1 MNHAAD
7 NIEDVIER
15 YRQYMVMLADR
26 QLDSRLRGKL
36 DASDVVQQTLLE
48 AHQNQEQF
56 RGTYEGELVAWL
68 RKILAH
74 NLLDAIRG
82 LRREKR
88 DVAREQSIDAAIETS
103 SVRLEGWLAVED
115 STPSQKFT
123 RQEEAMQLADAMAR
137 LPDAQREALILKNWH
152 GWKVPEIAQHMGRSS
167 TAVAGLLKRGLKQLR
182 QQLTE
187 SESTNG

>member
-1 MNHAAD
+1 VNHAAE
-7 NIEDVIER
+7 NIEDIIER
-15 YRQYMVMLADR
+15 YRQYLVMLADR

-48 AHQNQEQF
+48 AHQNREQF
-56 RGTYEGELVAWL
+56 RGAHEAELVAWL

-74 NLLDAIRG
+74 NLLDAMRG

-88 DVAREQSIDAAIETS
+88 DVAREQSINAAIEQS
-103 SVRLEGWLAVED
+103 SVRLEGWLADEQ
-115 STPSQKFT
+115 STPSQKLV
-123 RQEEAMQLADAMAR
+123 RQEEAIRLADTMAR

-152 GWKVPEIAQHMGRSS
+152 GWTMAEIAQHMGRTSA
-167 TAVAGLLKRGLKQLR
+167 AVAGLLKRGLKQLR

-187 SESTNG
+187 SG

>member
-1 MNHAAD
+1 MNHAAE
-7 NIEDVIER
+7 NLEDVVER
-15 YRQYMVMLADR
+15 YRQYLVMLADR

-56 RGTYEGELVAWL
+56 RGTHEGELVAWL

-88 DVAREQSIDAAIETS
+88 DVAREQSIDAVIETS

-123 RQEEAMQLADAMAR
+123 RQEEAVQLADAMAR

-152 GWKVPEIAQHMGRSS
+152 GWTVPEIAQHMGRSS
-167 TAVAGLLKRGLKQLR
+167 TAIAGLLKRGLKQLR

-187 SESTNG
+187 SE

>member
-1 MNHAAD
+1 MNHAAE

-15 YRQYMVMLADR
+15 YRQYLVMLADR

-74 NLLDAIRG
+74 NLLV
-82 LRREKR
+82 L
-88 DVAREQSIDAAIETS
+88 ARC
-103 SVRLEGWLAVED
+103 
-115 STPSQKFT
+115 
-123 RQEEAMQLADAMAR
+123 
-137 LPDAQREALILKNWH
+137 
-152 GWKVPEIAQHMGRSS
+152 
-167 TAVAGLLKRGLKQLR
+167 
-182 QQLTE
+182 
-187 SESTNG
+187 